1 MPGDEPNVT
10 GFALLPF
17 AGGETIYKWFENGKG
32 PGQSTSLTSE
42 GWRGLSSGH
51 EDVAQ
56 LIEKAVRDSGA
67 SWEGSAGDAARGG
80 TSPLATW
87 ATVTGDSA
95 TQAGTTADTV
105 GSAYADAKNS
115 MSKPP
120 AVPDKPFLNDLAPWD
135 TDYDDALEKNQ
146 QVSEQN
152 IRAFNQYAGAVN
164 ASMSNQ
170 PTFMA
175 PTATD
180 GSVQE
185 GPPDGNYKIDEVGP
199 NGKNP
204 PPIGSNPPGGTGDRS
219 GNGGTDSGLSQWTP
233 PGGNG
238 GKDDGTSTAGV
249 DDPKF
254 TPPPVDTGRPPPNIG
269 VPTVPPDGVFNPNDP
284 RRPGGPLDPN
294 NPRNRPGGT
303 GNPNGPGGRGIGGP
317 GGGAGG
323 GAGGGRGGG
332 GLGGPGGGPGGG
344 GLGGAA
350 AAKGM
355 GGPGG
360 MGSGFGGAA
369 GVAGGGSGGA
379 GGFGPG
385 GGGAAGA
392 AGRGGAAGMG
402 AGGMGA
408 GGGRGDGAEDSEHK
422 SASYLQETEDIFGD
436 GTMVAPPV
444 IGG

>member
-1 MPGDEPNVT
+1 MAGDEPNIT
-10 GFALLPF
+10 GFAILPF

-32 PGQSTSLTSE
+32 PSQSTSLMSE
-42 GWRGLSSGH
+42 GWRDLSSGH
-51 EDVAQ
+51 GDVAQ

-105 GSAYADAKNS
+105 GTAYADAKNS

-120 AVPDKPFLNDLAPWD
+120 TVPDKPFLNDYRPWD
-135 TDYDDALEKNQ
+135 TDYDKALEKNQ

-170 PTFMA
+170 PTFIA

-185 GPPDGNYKIDEVGP
+185 GTGNDRLIDKVGTQSQ
-199 NGKNP
+199 P
-204 PPIGSNPPGGTGDRS
+204 PPGIGSNPPGGNGTGDRS
-219 GNGGTDSGLSQWTP
+219 GGGDTGTSGWKP
-233 PGGNG
+233 PGTG
-238 GKDDGTSTAGV
+238 GGDDTGTSGV
-249 DDPKF
+249 NDPKF
-254 TPPPVDTGRPPPNIG
+254 TPPPTDPNRPPPNIG
-269 VPTVPPDGVFNPNDP
+269 VPTVPPDGVYNPNDP

-294 NPRNRPGGT
+294 NPRNRPGGPN
-303 GNPNGPGGRGIGGP
+303 GPNGPGGRGIGGP
-317 GGGAGG
+317 GGGGAGG

-332 GLGGPGGGPGGG
+332 AGGGIGGPGAGG

-355 GGPGG
+355 GPGG
-360 MGSGFGGAA
+360 MGGGFGGAA
-369 GVAGGGSGGA
+369 GVAGSGAGGA
-379 GGFGPG
+379 GGFGPSG
-385 GGGAAGA
+385 AGAAGA

-408 GGGRGDGAEDSEHK
+408 GGQRGEGAEDAEHK

>member
-1 MPGDEPNVT
+1 MAGDEPNIG

-32 PGQSTSLTSE
+32 PAQSTTPTAQS
-42 GWRGLSSGH
+42 WHNLSAGH
-51 EDVAQ
+51 VDVAQ

-105 GSAYADAKNS
+105 GSAYADAKNA

-120 AVPDKPFLNDLAPWD
+120 AVPDKPFLNDWRPWD
-135 TDYDDALEKNQ
+135 TDYDKALEKNQ

-152 IRAFNQYAGAVN
+152 VRAFNQYAGAVN

-170 PTFMA
+170 PTFIA

-185 GPPDGNYKIDEVGP
+185 EPGGDKNVDRVGMQSQ
-199 NGKNP
+199 P
-204 PPIGSNPPGGTGDRS
+204 PPNIG
-219 GNGGTDSGLSQWTP
+219 TP
-233 PGGNG
+233 PGGGGDRNG
-238 GKDDGTSTAGV
+238 GGQDGTDLSGWKPPGTGGDDTGTAGV
-249 DDPKF
+249 NDPKF
-254 TPPPVDTGRPPPNIG
+254 TPPPTDSGRPPPNIG

-294 NPRNRPGGT
+294 NPRNRPGG
-303 GNPNGPGGRGIGGP
+303 PNGPGGPGAGRGIGGP
-317 GGGAGG
+317 GGG

-332 GLGGPGGGPGGG
+332 GLGGPGGG

-369 GVAGGGSGGA
+369 GVAGDGRGGA
-379 GGFGPG
+379 GGFGPSG
-385 GGGAAGA
+385 AGAAGA
-392 AGRGGAAGMG
+392 GGRGAAGMG

-408 GGGRGDGAEDSEHK
+408 GGGRGEGEEDKEHK

>member
-1 MPGDEPNVT
+1 MAGDEPNIG

-32 PGQSTSLTSE
+32 PGQSTTPTAQA
-42 GWRGLSSGH
+42 WRDLSTGH
-51 EDVAQ
+51 GDVAQ

-67 SWEGSAGDAARGG
+67 SWEGAAGDSARGA

-87 ATVTGDSA
+87 ATVTGESA
-95 TQAGTTADTV
+95 TQAGNSADSV
-105 GSAYADAKNS
+105 GDAYVDAKNS
-115 MSKPP
+115 MSMPP
-120 AVPDKPFLNDLAPWD
+120 SVPDKPFLNDWAPWD

-164 ASMSNQ
+164 ASMNIQ
-170 PTFMA
+170 PTFIA
-175 PTATD
+175 PTAGD
-180 GSVQE
+180 GTVQE
-185 GPPDGNYKIDEVGP
+185 GPSDDKRGIDEVGS
-199 NGKNP
+199 NGKNTP
-204 PPIGSNPPGGTGDRS
+204 PSVGNPGGGDRS
-219 GNGGTDSGLSQWTP
+219 GGSDTGLSQWTP
-233 PGGNG
+233 PGTGGNNG
-238 GKDDGTSTAGV
+238 GNDGTNTAGV

-254 TPPPVDTGRPPPNIG
+254 TPPPTDDGGRRPAPNIG
-269 VPTVPPDGVFNPNDP
+269 NPTDPPGGVFNPNDP

-294 NPRNRPGGT
+294 NPRNRPGGP
-303 GNPNGPGGRGIGGP
+303 GNPSTAGGRGLGGP
-317 GGGAGG
+317 GGGGG

-332 GLGGPGGGPGGG
+332 GLGGPGGG

-350 AAKGM
+350 AARGM

-360 MGSGFGGAA
+360 MGSNFGGAA
-369 GVAGGGSGGA
+369 GVAGSGAGGA
-379 GGFGPG
+379 GGFGPS
-385 GGGAAGA
+385 GGAAGA

-408 GGGRGDGAEDSEHK
+408 GGARGDGAEDSEHK

>member
-1 MPGDEPNVT
+1 MPGDEPNIA

-51 EDVAQ
+51 GDVAQ

-67 SWEGSAGDAARGG
+67 AWEGSAGDAARGG

-95 TQAGTTADTV
+95 TQASTTADTV

-115 MSKPP
+115 MSMPP
-120 AVPDKPFLNDLAPWD
+120 SVPDKPFLNDLRPWD
-135 TDYDDALEKNQ
+135 TDYDKALEKNQ

-152 IRAFNQYAGAVN
+152 VRAFNQYAGAVN
-164 ASMSNQ
+164 ATMDNQ
-170 PTFMA
+170 PTFIA
-175 PTATD
+175 PTATE

-185 GPPDGNYKIDEVGP
+185 GTGGDYRIDEVGP

-204 PPIGSNPPGGTGDRS
+204 PPIGSNPPPGSGDRIGGSQDGTDLSGVKPPGTG
-219 GNGGTDSGLSQWTP
+219 GGDDT
-233 PGGNG
+233 
-238 GKDDGTSTAGV
+238 GKAGV
-249 DDPKF
+249 DDPRF
-254 TPPPVDTGRPPPNIG
+254 TPPPTDIGRPRPDIG
-269 VPTVPPDGVFNPNDP
+269 VPTLPPDGMYNPNDPRRPGGPLDPNNP

-294 NPRNRPGGT
+294 NPRNRPGGL
-303 GNPNGPGGRGIGGP
+303 NGP

-332 GLGGPGGGPGGG
+332 GGGGLGGPGAG

-360 MGSGFGGAA
+360 MGGGFGGAA
-369 GVAGGGSGGA
+369 GVAGDGRGGA
-379 GGFGPG
+379 GGFGPSG
-385 GGGAAGA
+385 AGAAGA

-408 GGGRGDGAEDSEHK
+408 GGGRGEGAEDAEHK

>member
-1 MPGDEPNVT
+1 MAGVEPNIT
-10 GFALLPF
+10 GFAILPF

-32 PGQSTSLTSE
+32 PGQSTSLMSD
-42 GWRGLSSGH
+42 GWRDLSSGH
-51 EDVAQ
+51 GDVAQ

-105 GSAYADAKNS
+105 GDAYVNAKNS

-120 AVPDKPFLNDLAPWD
+120 TVPDKPFLNDLRPWD
-135 TDYDDALEKNQ
+135 TDYDKALEQNQ

-152 IRAFNQYAGAVN
+152 VRAFNQYAGAVN

-170 PTFMA
+170 PTFIA
-175 PTATD
+175 PTAND

-185 GPPDGNYKIDEVGP
+185 GPPDGKYKIDEVGP
-199 NGKNP
+199 NSKNP
-204 PPIGSNPPGGTGDRS
+204 PPIGSNPPPGSGDRNGGQDGTDLSGWKPPGTG
-219 GNGGTDSGLSQWTP
+219 GGDDT
-233 PGGNG
+233 
-238 GKDDGTSTAGV
+238 GKAGV
-249 DDPKF
+249 DDSKF
-254 TPPPVDTGRPPPNIG
+254 TPPPIDDSGRRPPPNIG
-269 VPTVPPDGVFNPNDP
+269 VPTLPPDNVYNPNDPRRPGGPLDPNNP

-294 NPRNRPGGT
+294 NPRNRPGG
-303 GNPNGPGGRGIGGP
+303 PNGPGGGP
-317 GGGAGG
+317 GG

-332 GLGGPGGGPGGG
+332 GGG

-360 MGSGFGGAA
+360 MGGGFGGAA
-369 GVAGGGSGGA
+369 GVAGDGRGGA
-379 GGFGPG
+379 GGFGPSG
-385 GGGAAGA
+385 AGAAGA

-408 GGGRGDGAEDSEHK
+408 GGGRGEGSEDAEHK

>member
-1 MPGDEPNVT
+1 MAGDEPNIG
-10 GFALLPF
+10 GFAFLPL
-17 AGGETIYKWFENGKG
+17 AGGETIYKWFENGSG
-32 PGQSTSLTSE
+32 PSQSTAITSQ
-42 GWRGLSSGH
+42 GWRELSAGH
-51 EDVAQ
+51 GDVAQ

-67 SWEGSAGDAARGG
+67 AWEGSAGDAARGG

-87 ATVTGDSA
+87 ATMTGDSA
-95 TQAGTTADTV
+95 TQASTTADTV

-120 AVPDKPFLNDLAPWD
+120 AVPDKPFLNDYRPWD
-135 TDYDDALEKNQ
+135 TDYDKALEKNQ

-164 ASMSNQ
+164 ASMNNQ
-170 PTFMA
+170 PTFIA

-180 GSVQE
+180 GNVQE
-185 GPPDGNYKIDEVGP
+185 GPPDGQYNVDKVGMQSQ
-199 NGKNP
+199 P
-204 PPIGSNPPGGTGDRS
+204 PPSIGSNPPPGSGDRS
-219 GNGGTDSGLSQWTP
+219 GGGDTSTSGWKP
-233 PGGNG
+233 PGTG
-238 GKDDGTSTAGV
+238 GGDDTGTSGV
-249 DDPKF
+249 NDPRY
-254 TPPPVDTGRPPPNIG
+254 TPPPIDSGRPRPDIG
-269 VPTVPPDGVFNPNDP
+269 VPISPPDGVYNPNDP

-294 NPRNRPGGT
+294 NPRNRPGGPN
-303 GNPNGPGGRGIGGP
+303 GPNGPGGRGIGGP
-317 GGGAGG
+317 PGGPGGGGA
-323 GAGGGRGGG
+323 GRGGG
-332 GLGGPGGGPGGG
+332 GGGGIGGPPGGPGGG

-360 MGSGFGGAA
+360 MGGGFGGAA
-369 GVAGGGSGGA
+369 GVAGSGAGGA
-379 GGFGPG
+379 GGFGPAG
-385 GGGAAGA
+385 AGAAGA

-408 GGGRGDGAEDSEHK
+408 GGQRGDGAEDSEHK

>member
-1 MPGDEPNVT
+1 MAGDEPNIG
-10 GFALLPF
+10 GFAMLPF

-32 PGQSTSLTSE
+32 PGQSTTPTAQS
-42 GWRGLSSGH
+42 WRNLATGH
-51 EDVAQ
+51 GDVAQ

-67 SWEGSAGDAARGG
+67 AWEGSAGDAARGG

-95 TQAGTTADTV
+95 SQAGE
-105 GSAYADAKNS
+105 SADAVGNAYVNAKNAMS
-115 MSKPP
+115 MPP
-120 AVPDKPFLNDLAPWD
+120 TVPDKPFLNDWRPWD
-135 TDYDDALEKNQ
+135 TDYDKALEKNQ
-146 QVSEQN
+146 EVSEQN
-152 IRAFNQYAGAVN
+152 VRAFNQYADAVT
-164 ASMSNQ
+164 ASTNNQ
-170 PTFMA
+170 PTFIS
-175 PTATD
+175 PTAD
-180 GSVQE
+180 DANVEQ
-185 GPPDGNYKIDEVGP
+185 GPPDGKYRIDEVGP

-204 PPIGSNPPGGTGDRS
+204 PPIGSNPPPGSGDRS
-219 GNGGTDSGLSQWTP
+219 GGGDTNLSGWKP
-233 PGGNG
+233 PGTG
-238 GKDDGTSTAGV
+238 GGDDTGTSGV
-249 DDPKF
+249 NDPRF
-254 TPPPVDTGRPPPNIG
+254 TPPPTDTGRPRPDIG
-269 VPTVPPDGVFNPNDP
+269 VPISPPDGVYNPNDP

-294 NPRNRPGGT
+294 NPRNRPGGPN
-303 GNPNGPGGRGIGGP
+303 GPNGPGGRGIGGP
-317 GGGAGG
+317 PGGPGG

-332 GLGGPGGGPGGG
+332 GGGIGGPPGGPGGG

-360 MGSGFGGAA
+360 MGGNFGGAA
-369 GVAGGGSGGA
+369 GVAGSGAG
-379 GGFGPG
+379 GGFGPAG
-385 GGGAAGA
+385 AGAAGA

-408 GGGRGDGAEDSEHK
+408 GGQRGEGGDDAEHK

>member
-1 MPGDEPNVT
+1 MAGDEPNIG
-10 GFALLPF
+10 GFAMLPF

-32 PGQSTSLTSE
+32 PSQSTSVTSQA
-42 GWRGLSSGH
+42 WRSLSSGH
-51 EDVAQ
+51 GDVAQ
-56 LIEKAVRDSGA
+56 LIEKAVSDSGA
-67 SWEGSAGDAARGG
+67 AWEGSAGDSARGS

-87 ATVTGDSA
+87 ATVTGESA

-115 MSKPP
+115 MSMPP
-120 AVPDKPFLNDLAPWD
+120 KVPDKPFLNDWRPWD
-135 TDYDDALEKNQ
+135 TDYDKALEKNQ

-152 IRAFNQYAGAVN
+152 VRAFNQYAGAVN

-170 PTFMA
+170 PTFIA

-185 GPPDGNYKIDEVGP
+185 EPGGDKNNVDKVGMQSQ
-199 NGKNP
+199 P
-204 PPIGSNPPGGTGDRS
+204 PPTIGNPGGGDR
-219 GNGGTDSGLSQWTP
+219 NGGGGQDGTDLSTWTP
-233 PGGNG
+233 PGTG
-238 GKDDGTSTAGV
+238 GGDDTGTSGV
-249 DDPKF
+249 NDPKF
-254 TPPPVDTGRPPPNIG
+254 TPPPTDDGGRRPPPNIG
-269 VPTVPPDGVFNPNDP
+269 VPTQPPDGVFNPNDP

-294 NPRNRPGGT
+294 NPRNRPGGP
-303 GNPNGPGGRGIGGP
+303 GGPGGPNGPGGRGLGGP
-317 GGGAGG
+317 GGG

-332 GLGGPGGGPGGG
+332 GLGGPGGG

-360 MGSGFGGAA
+360 MGGGFGGAS
-369 GVAGGGSGGA
+369 GVAGDGRGGA
-379 GGFGPG
+379 GGFGPSG
-385 GGGAAGA
+385 AGAAGA
-392 AGRGGAAGMG
+392 GGRGAAGMG

-408 GGGRGDGAEDSEHK
+408 GGGRGDGEEDKEHK